1 MAEKNILM
9 QRKNA
14 DGTFN
19 IYYPQVKAWDT
30 WLQMPGYYV
39 TTSFGTSTITETIK
53 NSTTQATYATKLTTF
68 NANGSITEKI
78 TPTTG
83 QAIQIVT
90 VFNANGSITQTITN
104 V

>member
-39 TTSFGTSTITETIK
+39 TTSFGSTTTTETIK
-53 NSTTQATYATKLTTF
+53 NSSTQAVFATKVTTF

-78 TPTTG
+78 TPATG

-90 VFNANGSITQTITN
+90 VFNTDGSITQNITN